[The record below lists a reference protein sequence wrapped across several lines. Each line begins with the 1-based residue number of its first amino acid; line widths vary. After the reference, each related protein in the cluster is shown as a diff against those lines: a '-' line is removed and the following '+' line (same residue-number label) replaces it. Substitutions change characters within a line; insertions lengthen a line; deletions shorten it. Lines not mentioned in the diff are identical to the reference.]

1 MCKPNKEY
9 RMREKEEDGFDYDCI
24 KNGDLCV
31 LPYCSCY
38 QGYLLLV
45 RISKDH
51 FAADWRFFLFFF
63 ACACACFRRKE
74 SDTNLS
80 RKKIKYVGIGCPMCT
95 MQAKQKGLLGS
106 FLMNNIKDPPSSPV
120 KDSSFTSLV
129 FLFPSSPP
137 EGSFLFH
144 LSTSLYIFPSI
155 FNSA

>member
-63 ACACACFRRKE
+63 FFCMCMCMFQKERERYYLERKLNMWEVAVQCAQCK
-74 SDTNLS
+74 
-80 RKKIKYVGIGCPMCT
+80 P
-95 MQAKQKGLLGS
+95 KQKAYS
-106 FLMNNIKDPPSSPV
+106 DPFL
-120 KDSSFTSLV
+120 
-129 FLFPSSPP
+129 
-137 EGSFLFH
+137 
-144 LSTSLYIFPSI
+144 
-155 FNSA
+155 

>member
-63 ACACACFRRKE
+63 FLHVHVHVSKGKRAI
-74 SDTNLS
+74 LL
-80 RKKIKYVGIGCPMCT
+80 RKKIKYVGSGCPMCT
-95 MQAKQKGLLGS
+95 MQAETKGLLGS

-120 KDSSFTSLV
+120 KDSSLTSLV